1 MAPIPPLGP
10 PAAFHLGLKRSRS
23 DLNLGTLVLS
33 SSNGLMSTYG
43 HRLVKEEAEEQ
54 LGLSFFC
61 SGHSRWH
68 PHWTKH
74 TYTPGESPAFTHQAA
89 SVRRAAERR
98 HRRQHTLLLCLS
110 RGQECPQQEPGPEG
124 LRMFQDNSKC
134 HEEAVF
140 LLSIKK
146 ETSPGAEQSSPRNE
160 VQGECPE
167 TGSRHITGTSVLC
180 PTEFALCSFLL
191 CLWFPKN

>member
-1 MAPIPPLGP
+1 MAI
-10 PAAFHLGLKRSRS
+10 
-23 DLNLGTLVLS
+23 
-33 SSNGLMSTYG
+33 
-43 HRLVKEEAEEQ
+43 RLVKEEAEEQ

-98 HRRQHTLLLCLS
+98 HRRQPTLLLCLS

-146 ETSPGAEQSSPRNE
+146 ETSPGAEQSLPPEMRYRES
-160 VQGECPE
+160 VQ
-167 TGSRHITGTSVLC
+167 RQAAGTSQVPLCFVLQ
-180 PTEFALCSFLL
+180 SLL
-191 CLWFPKN
+191 CARSCSVSGFLRTSDSLVFIENISKWYLSEISTWM